1 MLKQILIFLVCA
13 VFPALCFSARKKPE
27 KRKVVEI
34 NFDDELLIK
43 GKLMGPSLFTLY
55 QKRSVKFGKLIK
67 PRKNFLPEMRA
78 SVEDIE

>member
-1 MLKQILIFLVCA
+1 MLKRVLILLFCS
-13 VFPALCFSARKKPE
+13 VFPAVCFSEKKKP
-27 KRKVVEI
+27 KDRKVVEI

-78 SVEDIE
+78 AIGDIE